1 MEPGDVVLIR
11 AFDDVPEHWFRV
23 EEVYED
29 CITGQALTGPFQGE
43 YGEPEL
49 SMVIRVLD
57 PEEVQ
62 LGTSESQRV
71 IDNFHTFPVRQ
82 MHRGSAP
89 TGL

>member
-1 MEPGDVVLIR
+1 MAPGDVVLIC
-11 AFDDVPEHWFRV
+11 AFDDVPEHQFRV

-29 CITGQALTGPFQGE
+29 CITGQALTGPLQGE

-62 LGTSESQRV
+62 LGTQQS
-71 IDNFHTFPVRQ
+71 
-82 MHRGSAP
+82 
-89 TGL
+89 L